1 MDIPSERQYMP
12 TSQLERMRMLELLEQ
27 IPLKVCIVCDVL
39 VARHPTIIPPQIRVK
54 GDQDAIFA
62 HLSQEELEMWLDLRP
77 FMQRHPFVVQ
87 ADASLSRAYRLF
99 RTMGLRH
106 LFVGPPQPKVVGII
120 TRKDIIGDNAKL
132 ALGRKA
138 NLGMTTMPTQRGS
151 RELPFIPYAAY
162 DATVGSSLRRAYAGD
177 VGEDDEEELH
187 MLDGARDAECSSL
200 TCSVEI

>member
-1 MDIPSERQYMP
+1 
-12 TSQLERMRMLELLEQ
+12 MLQRDTLTH
-27 IPLKVCIVCDVL
+27 
-39 VARHPTIIPPQIRVK
+39 APQIRVK

-62 HLSQEELEMWLDLRP
+62 QLSQEELEMWLDLRP

-138 NLGMTTMPTQRGS
+138 NLGMTTMPTQRRS

-177 VGEDDEEELH
+177 VEDEDEEELA
-187 MLDGARDAECSSL
+187 MLDGTHWGRR
-200 TCSVEI
+200 VYM

>member
-1 MDIPSERQYMP
+1 MYIQTPKHVLSMP
-12 TSQLERMRMLELLEQ
+12 
-27 IPLKVCIVCDVL
+27 CI
-39 VARHPTIIPPQIRVK
+39 PTIYIHTPSPTQIRVK

-62 HLSQEELEMWLDLRP
+62 HLSQEEMEMWLDLRP

-138 NLGMTTMPTQRGS
+138 NLGLTTVPAER
-151 RELPFIPYAAY
+151 RNRDLPFIPYAAY

-177 VGEDDEEELH
+177 DIDEDDEELY
-187 MLDGARDAECSSL
+187 MFDGMGGRVL
-200 TCSVEI
+200 VCSVGGGHVWWGHVWCESQWHRKK